1 MTSNLEKLGEMA
13 SEMWT
18 EKAVSA
24 DDIGFVLELGD
35 VKMSFFS
42 HDGLPNTAFCRT
54 AIASL
59 GETKCPPAFAEAAL
73 AGNFFWSG
81 TNGATIS
88 YNESENAFYL
98 TDRFDDGAFSDEKS
112 FESYVDDFQRT
123 VQDWRM
129 RLAVYLPA
137 QTAENG
143 KEVH

>member
-42 HDGLPNTAFCRT
+42 HDGLPNTAFCR
-54 AIASL
+54 AVVASL
-59 GETKCPPAFAEAAL
+59 GEMKCPGEFAEEAL

-81 TNGATIS
+81 TNGATLS
-88 YNESENAFYL
+88 YNEADNAFYL
-98 TDRFDDGAFSDEKS
+98 TDRFDDNAFSNEDA
-112 FESYVDDFQRT
+112 FETYVAGFMRT
-123 VQDWRM
+123 VMDWRE
-129 RLAVYLPA
+129 RLAIYLPEP
-137 QTAENG
+137 QDNAE
-143 KEVH
+143 EVR

>member
-42 HDGLPNTAFCRT
+42 HDGLPNTAFCR
-54 AIASL
+54 AVIASL
-59 GETKCPPAFAEAAL
+59 GEMKCPGEFAEEAL

-81 TNGATIS
+81 TNGATLS
-88 YNESENAFYL
+88 YNEAENAFYL
-98 TDRFDDGAFSDEKS
+98 TDRFDDDAFSNEDA
-112 FESYVDDFQRT
+112 FETYVAGFMRT
-123 VQDWRM
+123 VMDWRE
-129 RLAVYLPA
+129 RLAIYLPEL
-137 QTAENG
+137 QDKTE
-143 KEVH
+143 EVR

>member
-42 HDGLPNTAFCRT
+42 HDGLPNTAFCR
-54 AIASL
+54 AVIASL
-59 GETKCPPAFAEAAL
+59 GKMKCPGEFAEEAL

-81 TNGATIS
+81 TNGATLS
-88 YNESENAFYL
+88 YNEAENAFYL
-98 TDRFDDGAFSDEKS
+98 TDRFDDDAFSNEDA
-112 FESYVDDFQRT
+112 FETYVAGFMRT
-123 VQDWRM
+123 VMDWRE
-129 RLAVYLPA
+129 RLAIYLPEP
-137 QTAENG
+137 QDNAE
-143 KEVH
+143 EVR

>member
-42 HDGLPNTAFCRT
+42 HDGLPNTAFCR
-54 AIASL
+54 AVIASL
-59 GETKCPPAFAEAAL
+59 GEMKCPGEFAEEAL

-81 TNGATIS
+81 TNGATLS
-88 YNESENAFYL
+88 YNEAENAFYL
-98 TDRFDDGAFSDEKS
+98 TDRFDDDAFSNEDA
-112 FESYVDDFQRT
+112 FETYVVGFMRT
-123 VQDWRM
+123 VMDWRE
-129 RLAVYLPA
+129 RLAIYLPEP
-137 QTAENG
+137 QDNAE
-143 KEVH
+143 EVR